1 MSAFLILFFPL
12 FLSAQQ
18 QTQRMTS
25 PQKVTTNEDKYENL
39 KNSERVKKPQA
50 KASTNS
56 TTAPLFIQ
64 NRQVKKAVHLRQIK
78 ATPNQ
83 DNTLSAG
90 KLVAGLEQ
98 KLYYLKNLPQTD
110 ELLVEIATAEQQ
122 LFQAYQRLSYEQECV
137 RPFAEINR

>member
-18 QTQRMTS
+18 QTRMTS

-39 KNSERVKKPQA
+39 KNNERIKKPQA

-56 TTAPLFIQ
+56 TTAPPFIQ

-110 ELLVEIATAEQQ
+110 ELLVEIATTEQQ

-137 RPFAEINR
+137 RPSAEISK